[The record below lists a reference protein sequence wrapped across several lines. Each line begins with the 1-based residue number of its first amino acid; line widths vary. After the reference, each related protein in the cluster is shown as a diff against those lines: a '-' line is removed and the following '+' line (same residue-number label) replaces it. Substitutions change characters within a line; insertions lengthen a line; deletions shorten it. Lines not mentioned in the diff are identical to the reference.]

1 MSKDWNIP
9 ILNFEVPPFVEATQ
23 LYNLYT
29 YATVCIRLLIFQLCF
44 GLVNF
49 QACSF
54 SPSHSPQIHHPE
66 TETFNGPDDFLSAVA
81 ECRGSDLSLGCQ
93 NLSPAIP
100 HTDLS
105 VLNIRQ
111 QTGVLCCVYIYI
123 SHGCIFSTV
132 FYFPFIIAN
141 VQNNGVFDSFFRWS
155 VYFLSFISQHK
166 ETQKS
171 TCKPSIRDDTP
182 FQTKKRGRPAPRKN
196 IAPASYSF
204 WSPPG
209 QSQGGCKPSA
219 TSLAFKALGRI
230 SAGQVG

>member
-1 MSKDWNIP
+1 MSWIWSLLGMSESQPGNTSHWPKCFKHQAANW
-9 ILNFEVPPFVEATQ
+9 
-23 LYNLYT
+23 
-29 YATVCIRLLIFQLCF
+29 CIMLC
-44 GLVNF
+44 
-49 QACSF
+49 
-54 SPSHSPQIHHPE
+54 I
-66 TETFNGPDDFLSAVA
+66 
-81 ECRGSDLSLGCQ
+81 
-93 NLSPAIP
+93 
-100 HTDLS
+100 
-105 VLNIRQ
+105 
-111 QTGVLCCVYIYI
+111 YIYI